1 MQCARCGHH
10 NVSNFR
16 FCEAC
21 LAPLSDGGSDDV
33 VGKFFDDA
41 DLIEAGQTDASRGA
55 AVPAR
60 FDLPW
65 KQDTQDGGA
74 GWTHELAMAGRD
86 AELAAT
92 VEGAVAAVQSRRL
105 SALVVH
111 GEDGSG
117 RSRLLVSAR
126 ERLLAKIPGARI
138 LVTTGQG
145 AHRPF
150 SLVER
155 VLRLRFDIPDYLGG
169 TIAGERFERSVEA
182 FYGDPA
188 GAEIA
193 RTCGPM
199 LGFRF
204 WQEHDIDFEDRAEQ
218 TRRAREALYNLM
230 ARDLADPP
238 TILVID
244 DAGEGDAE
252 SLEFFA
258 QLHGSHDGP
267 RGEGLEVPAL
277 LLLATDRRGAIR
289 RPWLGNLPRVDLAPL
304 PDPAMAAIAKQAL
317 AGVQGCDDAV
327 LATLV
332 KHANGR
338 PGTLL
343 DELEQLVK
351 NGAITRDPDAT
362 PPGGWQLHADKLG
375 ELAARGS
382 LVSGRGTR
390 LGGLNDFQLQVL
402 SMGAVLGTRFWLGGI
417 VALLRQESEGARSTQ
432 ELGQDQT
439 PEKVRR
445 ACHALIERG
454 LALPEKTGPLPHET
468 GYRLVEESDRAS
480 LLELHQPEA
489 LKMLSQRAAV
499 WLQMVA
505 GPRASEL
512 AEVLAPLWLT
522 AGDPVHAAHL
532 YLAAGERAL
541 DEFRPGDARICLEKA
556 RELAGPQYA
565 HVHWAAAMGLGRL
578 HEYDGRW
585 QDAEKLYRD
594 ALEVAWRFRARGR
607 GAQALRRLG
616 RMFRTQGKAQHAL
629 EHLVA
634 AMKLFEAIGDPKGL
648 AATCDDIGRTYWTSG
663 HTKPALSFL
672 KKAAQYREKLGDRAG
687 LGFTLTNLGIVSLSL
702 GHLEQARAYLDK
714 AVQMQRERKNLVG
727 LFEALNGQGA
737 FHVAASEVDAA
748 VACMEEAH
756 EIARRVGNR
765 RMAAMIQNNLGE
777 VLMLAGRLDEG
788 ETLLYKAVEGAG
800 RLGDHALLSD
810 AARNLAVAA
819 RRRNDGERALKWA
832 RRSVAAAQSSD
843 VVRTR
848 ATSQRTLGEILAD
861 SEDVDGAD
869 EAFLRA
875 EEWLEQAGEVH
886 ELMACLQAHAA
897 FLTRFGRMEAA
908 NKLLSRCDV
917 LEQVPSPARFQDP
930 RVAAP

>member
-1 MQCARCGHH
+1 MQCARCGHN

-21 LAPLSDGGSDDV
+21 LAPLADGGGDDV

-41 DLIEAGQTDASRGA
+41 DLIEAGQTDASRGS

-65 KQDTQDGGA
+65 KQEALIGA
-74 GWTHELAMAGRD
+74 NSLLAMAGRD
-86 AELAAT
+86 AELTAT
-92 VEGAVAAVQSRRL
+92 VDGVVAAVQSRRL
-105 SALVVH
+105 SALVVQ

-126 ERLLAKIPGARI
+126 DRLIARIPGVRI

-150 SLVER
+150 SLIER
-155 VLRLRFDIPDYLGG
+155 LLRLRFEIPEYLGG

-218 TRRAREALYNLM
+218 TRRAREALFNLL
-230 ARDLADPP
+230 ARDLAAQP
-238 TILVID
+238 TVLVID

-252 SLEFFA
+252 SLEFLA
-258 QLHGSHDGP
+258 QLHGSAET
-267 RGEGLEVPAL
+267 RGDGLEAPAL
-277 LLLATDRRGAIR
+277 MLLATDRRGAIR
-289 RPWLGNLPRVDLAPL
+289 RPWLGDLPRIELAPL
-304 PDPAMAAIAKQAL
+304 PNAAMAAIAKQAL
-317 AGVQGCDDAV
+317 AGVLGCDEAV

-362 PPGGWQLHADKLG
+362 PPGGMWTLHADKLG

-382 LVSGRGTR
+382 LVSGRGSR

-402 SMGAVLGTRFWLGGI
+402 SMGAVFGTRFWLGGI
-417 VALLRQESEGARSTQ
+417 VALLRQDTEGARSTK
-432 ELGQDQT
+432 ELGKDET

-489 LKMLSQRAAV
+489 LKVLSQCAAV

-505 GPRASEL
+505 GPRASEM
-512 AEVLAPLWLT
+512 ADILAPLWLT

-541 DEFRPGDARICLEKA
+541 DEFRPNEARDFLEKS
-556 RELAGPQYA
+556 RLLAPDSYA

-585 QDAEKLYRD
+585 QDAETLYRD

-634 AMKLFEAIGDPKGL
+634 AMKLFEAIGDPRGL

-663 HTKPALSFL
+663 HTKPALAFL
-672 KKAAQYREKLGDRAG
+672 KKAAQYRERIGDRAG

-702 GHLEQARAYLDK
+702 GHVEQSRAYLEK

-737 FHVAASEVDAA
+737 LHVASGEVDAA
-748 VACMEEAH
+748 VACMQEAH

-819 RRRNDGERALKWA
+819 RRRNDSERALKWA
-832 RRSVAAAQSSD
+832 RRSVAAAQSSE
-843 VVRTR
+843 VLRTR

-861 SEDVDGAD
+861 GGDVDGAD
-869 EAFLRA
+869 EAFLKA

-897 FLTRFGRMEAA
+897 LLTRVGRAEPAQ
-908 NKLLSRCDV
+908 KLLDRCDA
-917 LEQVPSPARFQDP
+917 LAEAPSPAQFGDSRTVP
-930 RVAAP
+930 S